1 MHTVLVVAL
10 VLSAA
15 SVAELVAWAVFAV
28 RAWKEWR
35 RSPFVATRV
44 IGGQLA
50 RSARQGP
57 GGVPVKRSA
66 ASRVRLALR

>member
-15 SVAELVAWAVFAV
+15 SVAELVAWTLFAV

-35 RSPFVATRV
+35 RSTFVREGLAGEPVALPPLAVV
-44 IGGQLA
+44 IPEIGRA
-50 RSARQGP
+50 H
-57 GGVPVKRSA
+57 V
-66 ASRVRLALR
+66 